1 MKKWHFL
8 VIKRLRL
15 HAPNTGDCDWIPGQG
30 IRSHTLQ
37 LKILH
42 AATKTWCSRIKIL
55 TYMYENIHIYMKRQ

>member
-37 LKILH
+37 LKIPP
-42 AATKTWCSRIKIL
+42 ACC
-55 TYMYENIHIYMKRQ
+55 N